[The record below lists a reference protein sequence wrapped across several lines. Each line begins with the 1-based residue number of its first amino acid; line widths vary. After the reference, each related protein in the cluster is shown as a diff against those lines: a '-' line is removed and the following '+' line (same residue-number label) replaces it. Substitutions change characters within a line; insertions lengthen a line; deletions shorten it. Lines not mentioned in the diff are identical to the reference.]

1 MTSTSDNFSVFV
13 PLLKVNE
20 DQRLVY
26 GVMAEEVL
34 DNSGE
39 IFDYETSKPHFEK
52 WSEDAYSTSDGKS
65 KGNLRVMH
73 GSVAAGKLTDISYD
87 DGAKRIE
94 CCAKVVDDNEW
105 KKVLEGVYTG
115 FSIGGRYEKRWTSKS
130 DDGSQGTRYTAKPVE
145 VSLVDKPC
153 IPTATFQM
161 IKSDGVVEDRH
172 FSSVLD
178 EEVEKGA
185 GKQPRDKDGQFA
197 STGSGGASSAPKK
210 HYVQVFS
217 GSKHLGDHHIDAS
230 DEKSAA
236 RQVASKYRGQK
247 IKVFVGS
254 STTPVINR
262 KSFEIEDLAKHDGED
277 EMNLEYTPTNDELL
291 PVAREFAKAANG
303 DDADWVNFMD
313 AARDDLIAKA
323 ADKKKGESEKPL
335 TGEER
340 EEALEGDAGS
350 DEKSSDASEK
360 DEEEAEKVDGEVDEE
375 TPAKTSK
382 KQKEEEEEDTSAAK
396 ADQGDDFNP
405 GMTQVWQTTDGK
417 TFFAKK
423 EAVDHQKSLD
433 SDPSLADLIKS
444 AKDKIAEGKAEKV
457 EEDEGDYGD
466 VEYAD
471 PGYQEG
477 GKPRYPID
485 TEQHIRA
492 AWNYIH
498 QEKNAAEYEAKQ
510 VTRIKNRI
518 IAAWKDVID
527 EAGPPSVEK
536 MTAFGDLEKVH
547 AFVTSD
553 DYVAKGMWEVSR
565 MADVLSSVASIQSSL
580 QYEAK
585 YEGDNSPIP
594 AKLRDAVASLGTIM
608 VEMVSEEVGELLE
621 RLAEKE
627 EGPEATY
634 ASPIMALAASS
645 FGLEK
650 ADSDDLAKSMI
661 AGKAM
666 YRIQKMHDHCISLG
680 AKCAK
685 VDEQPEGKVS
695 EDAVITEKMAKF
707 DTVAEE
713 NELLKADL
721 NGAKSEIAE
730 AKEMIKTLV
739 ADIDRIKALPM
750 PSAPRTHVVDK
761 TGDVEKG
768 DAIAPDLSKMSKEQL
783 ADLAIRM
790 AQSQGNAMLKR

>member
-20 DQRLVY
+20 EQRLVY

-39 IFDYETSKPHFEK
+39 IFDYESSKPNFEK
-52 WSEDAYSTSDGKS
+52 WSDDAFATSDGKS

-87 DGAKRIE
+87 DESKRIE

-115 FSIGGRYEKRWTSKS
+115 FSIGGRYEKRWAEKTDK
-130 DDGSQGTRYTAKPVE
+130 GQATRYTAKPVE

-172 FSSVLD
+172 FSSVL
-178 EEVEKGA
+178 ENSE
-185 GKQPRDKDGQFA
+185 
-197 STGSGGASSAPKK
+197 
-210 HYVQVFS
+210 
-217 GSKHLGDHHIDAS
+217 
-230 DEKSAA
+230 
-236 RQVASKYRGQK
+236 
-247 IKVFVGS
+247 
-254 STTPVINR
+254 
-262 KSFEIEDLAKHDGED
+262 EDLMKSDGEN
-277 EMNLEYTPTNDELL
+277 EMNMEYTPANDELL
-291 PVAREFAKAANG
+291 PVARELAKAANG
-303 DDADWVNFMD
+303 DDAAWVDFLD
-313 AARDDLIAKA
+313 AARDELIAKA
-323 ADKKKGESEKPL
+323 ADKKKPEDDKPL
-335 TGEER
+335 TGEDR

-350 DEKSSDASEK
+350 DGKSSDASDKE
-360 DEEEAEKVDGEVDEE
+360 DEEAAEKADGEVDEK
-375 TPAKTSK
+375 TPAKTSEQQK
-382 KQKEEEEEDTSAAK
+382 KEEEEDTYAAK
-396 ADQGDDFNP
+396 SDAP
-405 GMTQVWQTTDGK
+405 ELKQVWQTSDGQ
-417 TFFAKK
+417 TFGKK
-423 EAVDHQKSLD
+423 AEAVEHENKLNAE
-433 SDPSLADLIKS
+433 PSLADLIKS
-444 AKDKIAEGKAEKV
+444 AKEKLSEDKAEKADD
-457 EEDEGDYGD
+457 EEGEYGD

-498 QEKNAAEYEAKQ
+498 QEKNAAEYDAKQ
-510 VTRIKNRI
+510 VKQIKNRI
-518 IAAWKDVID
+518 VAAWKDKID
-527 EAGPPSVEK
+527 EKGPPSVEK
-536 MTAFGDLEKVH
+536 MAAFGDMEKVH

-553 DYVAKGMWEVSR
+553 EYMAKGMWEVSR
-565 MADVLSSVASIQSSL
+565 MANALADIACIQSSL
-580 QYEAK
+580 QCEANW
-585 YEGDNSPIP
+585 EGDNSPVP
-594 AKLRDAVASLGTIM
+594 AKLRDAVASLGTVMI
-608 VEMVSEEVGELLE
+608 EMVAEEVGELVA

-627 EGPEATY
+627 EAVEVAEATR
-634 ASPIMALAASS
+634 PIMALAASS
-645 FGLEK
+645 LGLEK
-650 ADSDDLAKSMI
+650 ADAEELGKSMI
-661 AGKAM
+661 AAKAM
-666 YRIQKMHDHCISLG
+666 GRIQKMHDHCIALG

-685 VDEQPEGKVS
+685 MEDEV
-695 EDAVITEKMAKF
+695 EDDAEKMAKF
-707 DTVAEE
+707 DSISEE

-730 AKEMIKTLV
+730 AKEMIKSLV
-739 ADIDRIKALPM
+739 TDIEKIKAMPM

-768 DAIAPDLSKMSKEQL
+768 DGNAPDLSKMSKEQL

-790 AQSQGNAMLKR
+790 AQSQGNNMLKR